1 VNGGHEP
8 PLIIQTD
15 GAVRTLEPTGLPVAM
30 IEDIML
36 DASEGEIRPGE
47 VLAVFSDGIPEA
59 TTTGDDF
66 LGLEPVQDILIAS
79 RKDPLR
85 DIRKRIVK
93 SVAEFLGGQ
102 SASDDVTLMLLRRL
116 P

>member
-1 VNGGHEP
+1 MADKKQQGKQAD
-8 PLIIQTD
+8 L
-15 GAVRTLEPTGLPVAM
+15 
-30 IEDIML
+30 
-36 DASEGEIRPGE
+36 S
-47 VLAVFSDGIPEA
+47 
-59 TTTGDDF
+59 
-66 LGLEPVQDILIAS
+66 
-79 RKDPLR
+79 